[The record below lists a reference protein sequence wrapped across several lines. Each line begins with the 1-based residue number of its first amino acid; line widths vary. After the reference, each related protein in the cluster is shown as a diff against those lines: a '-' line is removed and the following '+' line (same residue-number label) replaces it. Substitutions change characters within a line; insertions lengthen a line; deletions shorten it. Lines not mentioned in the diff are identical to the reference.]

1 MTKDTVFQMDDALL
15 ASPYSEPGHP
25 CRILL
30 AAWQSQRLENTYADL
45 LASRRYEAPARYF
58 LSDLYG
64 PKDFSQRDQQVERV
78 YRKACKL
85 LPEHMVKPLADALA
99 MNLLS
104 QALDIRL
111 CIELFDHMQL
121 QQIDTAAYVAAYR
134 RCDNYALRCRQI
146 DLIRSIGH
154 ELDSVV
160 RKPLVGMLLRMSRG
174 PAHLAGLGELQQ
186 ALERGFDAF
195 REMRGADEFV
205 AIIVGRERRILDRI
219 YAGDPF
225 PFELEEDRT
234 VS

>member
-64 PKDFSQRDQQVERV
+64 PKDYSLRDQQIERV

-85 LPEHMVKPLADALA
+85 LPEHMIKPLADALA
-99 MNLLS
+99 MNVLS

-111 CIELFDHMQL
+111 CIELFDRMQV
-121 QQIDTAAYVAAYR
+121 QRIDEAGYVAAYR

-146 DLIRSIGH
+146 ELTRSIGH
-154 ELDSVV
+154 ELDRVV
-160 RKPLVGMLLRMSRG
+160 RKPLVGALLRMSRG
-174 PAHLAGLGELQQ
+174 PAHLAGLGELQL
-186 ALERGFDAF
+186 ALERGFNAF
-195 REMRGADEFV
+195 KDMRGADEFV
-205 AIIVGRERRILDRI
+205 AIIVERERRILDRI
-219 YAGDPF
+219 YAGEPS

-234 VS
+234 VT

>member
-1 MTKDTVFQMDDALL
+1 MQL
-15 ASPYSEPGHP
+15 AT
-25 CRILL
+25 
-30 AAWQSQRLENTYADL
+30 WQSERLQQTYADL
-45 LASRRYEAPARYF
+45 LASQRYEVPARYF

-64 PKDFSQRDQQVERV
+64 PKDYTQRDQQVERV
-78 YRKACKL
+78 YNKARKL

-99 MNLLS
+99 MNVLS

-111 CIELFDHMQL
+111 CIELFDTMG
-121 QQIDTAAYVAAYR
+121 IDRIDVDSYVAAYR

-146 DLIRSIGH
+146 GLIRSIGH

-160 RKPLVGMLLRMSRG
+160 RKPLLGMLLRMSRG

-195 REMRGADEFV
+195 KGMRGADEFV
-205 AIIVGRERRILDRI
+205 AIIVEREQRILQRI
-219 YAGDPF
+219 YAGDPQ
-225 PFELEEDRT
+225 PFAPEEDRT